1 MILDIVTPTRRL
13 HSLETEQLR
22 LPAET
27 ERVRVPGDGGEFE
40 VLPGHAPFLAK
51 IGTGLLSFDVD
62 GKEIQLMVSGGFC
75 DVDRDRVTIMCES
88 AALPEEVQGSD
99 TERDLQS
106 AEKQLADL
114 GTVSFDNE
122 SYTTLRTE
130 AERATAKLR
139 LIK

>member
-13 HSLETEQLR
+13 HSLESEHLR
-22 LPAET
+22 LPVET
-27 ERVRVPGDGGEFE
+27 ERVRVPGNAGEFE
-40 VLPGHAPFLAK
+40 ILPGHAPYLAK
-51 IGTGLLSFDVD
+51 IGTGLLSFDVA
-62 GKEIQLMVSGGFC
+62 GKEILLMVSGGFC

-88 AALPEEVQGSD
+88 AALPEEVETGDAEQ
-99 TERDLQS
+99 ELQS
-106 AEKQLADL
+106 AEKGLAEL

-139 LIK
+139 LLK